1 MKRST
6 KVVMGAVVA
15 ASLAVCG
22 LASCA
27 SDPTGP
33 TGDYDELCVNEQD
46 ERVPDD
52 YCEDGANH
60 HGGSHFVY
68 VPYNHG
74 VANKAYPVGSK
85 VTGATSIKPASGSF
99 VRGGFGGVRGGGG

>member
-1 MKRST
+1 
-6 KVVMGAVVA
+6 MGALGLLA
-15 ASLAVCG
+15 AALLG
-22 LASCA
+22 GCA
-27 SDPTGP
+27 SPTGP

-68 VPYNHG
+68 MPYNHG

-85 VTGATSIKPASGSF
+85 VTGGTSVKPASGSF